1 MSNIGE
7 LRHVVV
13 TPSRNESAYLP
24 ELAESM
30 AKQSI
35 VPSMW
40 IVVLHNSED
49 ESRRIMDGYSK
60 RFDWISVISVND
72 NSKRKRGGQIA
83 SLVNKGLELCGKDW
97 VSFQRSTLTWSSQ
110 TITSRLFLTNSNLLL
125 NSELPAAPVTLWTEG
140 GKDGKGISRSHQR
153 GLKTYRRQCLE
164 EIGGIMELDGW
175 DGIDNIMAQMAGW
188 ETKPINRLEV
198 LHQRTTGSHSG
209 VISGCFESGR
219 FAHSMGYYPLFMF
232 ARSIHRMAR
241 RPFIIGGI
249 SMFMGYSYSILTRQ
263 KRQTEPT
270 VVAYLRKKQKTDSS
284 LGELCSSPFRASL
297 RNTLA
302 PSICRGRRTNR

>member
-13 TPSRNESAYLP
+13 TPSRNESAFLP
-24 ELAESM
+24 ELAESV

-35 VPSMW
+35 IPSMW
-40 IVVLHNSED
+40 IVVLHNSQD
-49 ESRRIMDGYSK
+49 ESRRIMEGYSK

-72 NSKRKRGGQIA
+72 NSKRRRGGQIA

-97 VSFQRSTLTWSSQ
+97 DFFSKIDADMVLPNDYFEQIFTEFNSSAKLG
-110 TITSRLFLTNSNLLL
+110 ITSGSCYTMDRGRKR
-125 NSELPAAPVTLWTEG
+125 TEKVSPDHTRG
-140 GKDGKGISRSHQR
+140 
-153 GLKTYRRQCLE
+153 GLKTYRRQCLD

-175 DGIDNIMAQMAGW
+175 DGIDNIMAQMVGW

-209 VISGCFESGR
+209 VVSGCFESGR

-270 VVAYLRKKQKTDSS
+270 VVAYLRKKQK
-284 LGELCSSPFRASL
+284 
-297 RNTLA
+297 
-302 PSICRGRRTNR
+302 NRLKPW

>member
-97 VSFQRSTLTWSSQ
+97 DFFS
-110 TITSRLFLTNSNLLL
+110 
-125 NSELPAAPVTLWTEG
+125 
-140 GKDGKGISRSHQR
+140 K
-153 GLKTYRRQCLE
+153 
-164 EIGGIMELDGW
+164 
-175 DGIDNIMAQMAGW
+175 IDADM
-188 ETKPINRLEV
+188 
-198 LHQRTTGSHSG
+198 
-209 VISGCFESGR
+209 
-219 FAHSMGYYPLFMF
+219 
-232 ARSIHRMAR
+232 
-241 RPFIIGGI
+241 
-249 SMFMGYSYSILTRQ
+249 
-263 KRQTEPT
+263 
-270 VVAYLRKKQKTDSS
+270 VAEK
-284 LGELCSSPFRASL
+284 
-297 RNTLA
+297 
-302 PSICRGRRTNR
+302 

>member
-1 MSNIGE
+1 MSNIGIS
-7 LRHVVV
+7 RHVVV
-13 TPSRNESAYLP
+13 TPSRNESTFLP

-30 AKQSI
+30 TKQSI

-97 VSFQRSTLTWSSQ
+97 DFFSKIDADMVLQNDYFEQIFTEFKSTAKLGIASGSCYTM
-110 TITSRLFLTNSNLLL
+110 
-125 NSELPAAPVTLWTEG
+125 EG
-140 GKDGKGISRSHQR
+140 GRKRLEQVSPDHTRG
-153 GLKTYRRQCLE
+153 GLKTYRRQCFD

-175 DGIDNIMAQMAGW
+175 DGIDNIMAQMDGW
-188 ETKPINRLEV
+188 ETKPFNPIEV

-209 VISGCFESGR
+209 VVSGCFEAGR
-219 FAHSMGYYPLFMF
+219 FAHSMGYYPPFMF
-232 ARSIHRMAR
+232 ARSIHRMVR
-241 RPFIIGGI
+241 RPFFIGGI
-249 SMFMGYSYSILTRQ
+249 SMFMGYSYSFLTRQ
-263 KRQTEPT
+263 KRKTEPS
-270 VVAYLRKKQKTDSS
+270 VVAYLRKKQK
-284 LGELCSSPFRASL
+284 
-297 RNTLA
+297 
-302 PSICRGRRTNR
+302 NRLKPW